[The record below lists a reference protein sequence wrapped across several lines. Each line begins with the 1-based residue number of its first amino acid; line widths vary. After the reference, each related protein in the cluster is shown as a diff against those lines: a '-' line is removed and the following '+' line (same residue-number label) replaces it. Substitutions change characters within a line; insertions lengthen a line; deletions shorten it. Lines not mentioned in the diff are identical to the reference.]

1 MSAKVIEIKNEIPI
15 TGLAT
20 TTAINEKV
28 IEIELPYITNVATKG
43 ALNMEATEI
52 ENKIPNNH
60 HQFNENKF

>member
-1 MSAKVIEIKNEIPI
+1 MSGKVIEIKNEIPI

-60 HQFNENKF
+60 HLFNENKF